1 MIYCLKIKRMVII
14 YFLYARRNV
23 DKQKIKPPRNCEAI
37 SLKNNLTYDT
47 SSAFIIKR
55 FLVV

>member
-1 MIYCLKIKRMVII
+1 MVII